1 MLLTIG
7 SGIDAC
13 TNIESFLF
21 SGEWKAFVFL
31 KCDPNE
37 EEGTFNVWKYERTD
51 DFVSEG
57 RTNNV

>member
-7 SGIDAC
+7 SGIDTC
-13 TNIESFLF
+13 NNIESFLF
-21 SGEWKAFVFL
+21 SGEWKAAVLL

-37 EEGTFNVWKYERTD
+37 KIGIFRVRNTEHPN
-51 DFVSEG
+51 DFVSKD

>member
-7 SGIDAC
+7 SGIDTC
-13 TNIESFLF
+13 TNIERFLF
-21 SGEWKAFVFL
+21 SGTWKAVVLL

-37 EEGTFNVWKYERTD
+37 EEGIFNVWKYEED